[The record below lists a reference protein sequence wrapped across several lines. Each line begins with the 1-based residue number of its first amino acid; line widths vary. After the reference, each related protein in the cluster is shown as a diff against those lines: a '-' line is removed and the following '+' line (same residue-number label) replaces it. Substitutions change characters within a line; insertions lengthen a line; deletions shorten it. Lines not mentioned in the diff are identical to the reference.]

1 MKERIVSRNNKVIL
15 KTIALSKKSGDYFL
29 AEGFHMVEMALEN
42 GYVLS
47 LFSTSPSCLSPS
59 IPSYLVSE
67 EVLSKLASA
76 KSPEGVVALCK
87 KKEKTLSKEG
97 PLLYL
102 DRVQDP
108 GNVGTLLRSALSFG
122 FLDVLCSKGT
132 ASPYA
137 QKALMASQG
146 ALFKLRV
153 VQSFEA
159 SSLLDVQEL
168 KKQGYFLLSTDLKGA
183 DPLSRLDLKAIPSPF
198 ALILGNEG
206 QGVSKE
212 INELADKRLKIEMDG
227 IDSLNVGVAGGILM
241 YHLRKGTLR

>member
-1 MKERIVSRNNKVIL
+1 
-15 KTIALSKKSGDYFL
+15 
-29 AEGFHMVEMALEN
+29 MVEMALQN

-47 LFSTSPSCLSPS
+47 LFSTSPSCLSSS

-76 KSPEGVVALCK
+76 KTPEGVVALCK
-87 KKEKTLSKEG
+87 KKETPLSKTG

-122 FLDVLCSKGT
+122 FEEVFCSRGT
-132 ASPYA
+132 ASPYGP
-137 QKALMASQG
+137 KALMASQG
-146 ALFKLRV
+146 AIFKLRV
-153 VQSFEA
+153 SLSLEA
-159 SSLLDVQEL
+159 SSFLDVQKL
-168 KKQGYFLLSTDLKGA
+168 KKEGYFLLSTDLEGA
-183 DPLSRLDLKAIPSPF
+183 DSLSSLDPKTIPSPF

-206 QGVSKE
+206 HGVSKE
-212 INELADKRLKIEMDG
+212 INEIANKRLRIEMEG

-241 YHLRKGTLR
+241 YHLRKGSLV

>member
-1 MKERIVSRNNKVIL
+1 
-15 KTIALSKKSGDYFL
+15 
-29 AEGFHMVEMALEN
+29 MVEMALES
-42 GYVLS
+42 GYVVS
-47 LFSTSPSCLSPS
+47 LFSTSPSCLGSS
-59 IPSYLVSE
+59 FPSYLVSE

-87 KKEKTLSKEG
+87 KKERPLSKEG

-132 ASPYA
+132 ASPYGP
-137 QKALMASQG
+137 KALMASQG

-153 VQSFEA
+153 ALSSEA
-159 SSLLDVQEL
+159 SSLLDIQKL

-183 DPLSRLDLKAIPSPF
+183 NPLSSLDPKDVPLPF
-198 ALILGNEG
+198 VLVLGNEG
-206 QGVSKE
+206 HGVSKE

-241 YHLRKGTLR
+241 YHLRKGSLR